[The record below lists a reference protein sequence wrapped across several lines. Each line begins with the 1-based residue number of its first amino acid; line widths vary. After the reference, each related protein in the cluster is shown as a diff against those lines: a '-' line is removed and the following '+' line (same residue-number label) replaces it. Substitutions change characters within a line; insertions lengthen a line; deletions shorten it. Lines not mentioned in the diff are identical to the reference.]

1 MEESGPAELTAF
13 ICVTC
18 GSQHSPSA
26 QPPAECAICTDE
38 RQYVGHGGQ
47 RWTTLA
53 ELRREHRADIR
64 EEEPGLTGIGSTPS
78 FAIGQRALLVQT
90 EAGNVLWDCLAP
102 FDEEVAAAV
111 RQRGGIDAIA
121 ISHPHFYTT
130 MVEWSRA
137 FEAPIHLH
145 AADRRWVMRP
155 DAAIDFWDGERLDLF
170 GGLTLLR
177 LGGHFAGGT
186 VLHWAAGAEGR
197 GALLSGD
204 IVQAMPTPA
213 GSASCAPTRT
223 SSPCPPPPSRGS
235 SRRSSRGPSTAFTP
249 PGSGASSTPT
259 PPLRCAARP
268 TATSARS
275 PRGSSTD
282 EFALLLAMR

>member
-1 MEESGPAELTAF
+1 MEESGPAELTGF

-53 ELRREHRADIR
+53 ELRRERRADIR

-78 FAIGQRALLVQT
+78 FAIGQRALLVET

-204 IVQAMPTPA
+204 IVQAMADPRWVGFMRSYPNLIPLPA
-213 GSASCAPTRT
+213 TAVEGIVAALEPWPFDRLYAAWFGRVVDSDAAAAV
-223 SSPCPPPPSRGS
+223 
-235 SRRSSRGPSTAFTP
+235 RRSADRYV
-249 PGSGASSTPT
+249 
-259 PPLRCAARP
+259 
-268 TATSARS
+268 
-275 PRGSSTD
+275 
-282 EFALLLAMR
+282 LAVTEGFVD